1 MASPH
6 SPVSAYK
13 TVLNVGCGYPLRQKL
28 HRHFHGSEW
37 REIRLDVDP
46 AVHPDV
52 VCSITDMRPV
62 VGNTVDAI
70 WSSHNLEHLQRHE
83 VPQAL
88 AEFIRVLKPNGLLLL
103 TLPDLQQVAQLVVED
118 RLEDQAYHSSSGPIT
133 PLDMIFGHTASLAH
147 GNLFMAH
154 RTGFTARTLNKALVE
169 AGFVEVS
176 LRAGTAFDL
185 WATAHKPAR

>member
-1 MASPH
+1 
-6 SPVSAYK
+6 
-13 TVLNVGCGYPLRQKL
+13 
-28 HRHFHGSEW
+28 
-37 REIRLDVDP
+37 
-46 AVHPDV
+46 
-52 VCSITDMRPV
+52 MRPV
-62 VGNTVDAI
+62 AGNTVDAI

-147 GNLFMAH
+147 GNPFMAH

-185 WATAHKPAR
+185 WATAYKPGR

>member
-1 MASPH
+1 
-6 SPVSAYK
+6 
-13 TVLNVGCGYPLRQKL
+13 
-28 HRHFHGSEW
+28 
-37 REIRLDVDP
+37 
-46 AVHPDV
+46 
-52 VCSITDMRPV
+52 MRPV

-185 WATAHKPAR
+185 WATAHKPGR